1 LTESRSASRSP
12 GGGGWLL
19 LAIRMS
25 AQAAAALLPPEPP
38 WRTGLA
44 CARRLTLPGFVLVAA
59 AAMVVTSYYHSPA
72 FHAWLDG
79 IAAFRMRW
87 GLAYGAV
94 AQALCAGLIP
104 FLYLHFHPAT
114 RASHP
119 ARHGVFFVL
128 FWACKGLE
136 VDLFY
141 RLQAVMFGDG
151 PELASILPKV
161 AVDQFIYN
169 PLFAAP
175 IAVLVYAW
183 KDAGWSW
190 AEPLADLRSPRWYY
204 RRVLPV
210 MVAVWAVWV
219 PAVSC
224 VYALPLALQLPLC
237 SLVNCFWVILFSLM
251 TAPERTA

>member
-1 LTESRSASRSP
+1 MSTCATETI
-12 GGGGWLL
+12 L
-19 LAIRMS
+19 
-25 AQAAAALLPPEPP
+25 PEPP
-38 WRTGLA
+38 WRVGLDS
-44 CARRLTLPGFVLVAA
+44 ARRLTLPGLVLVSA
-59 AAMVVTSYYHSPA
+59 AAMVVTSYYHLPA
-72 FHAWLDG
+72 VRTWLDG
-79 IAAFRMRW
+79 VAEFRTRW
-87 GLAYGAV
+87 GWAYAAT

-114 RASHP
+114 RAMHP
-119 ARHGVFFVL
+119 ARHGAFFVL
-128 FWACKGLE
+128 FWAYKGIE
-136 VDLFY
+136 VDVFY
-141 RLQAVMFGDG
+141 RAQALMFGDG

-161 AVDQFIYN
+161 AVDQFVYN

-183 KDAGWSW
+183 KDAGWNW
-190 AEPLADLRSPRWYY
+190 ATPRADLRSPRWYY

-210 MVAVWAVWV
+210 MIAVWAVWI

-251 TAPERTA
+251 TARARTG

>member
-1 LTESRSASRSP
+1 MSTAATTATA
-12 GGGGWLL
+12 
-19 LAIRMS
+19 LA
-25 AQAAAALLPPEPP
+25 APEPP
-38 WRTGLA
+38 WRTGVA
-44 CARRLTLPGFVLVAA
+44 AARRLTLPGCVLVAA
-59 AAMVVTSYYHSPA
+59 AAMVVTSYYHFPA
-72 FHAWLDG
+72 VHARLDEV
-79 IAAFRMRW
+79 AAFRVRW

-94 AQALCAGLIP
+94 AQALFAGLIP

-119 ARHGVFFVL
+119 AQHGVFFVV
-128 FWACKGLE
+128 FWAYKGFE
-136 VDLFY
+136 VDVFY
-141 RLQAVMFGDG
+141 RLQALMFGDG

-161 AVDQFIYN
+161 AVDQLVYN

-175 IAVLVYAW
+175 IAVFVYAW
-183 KDAGWSW
+183 KDAGWRW
-190 AEPLADLRSPRWYY
+190 AEPLADLRTPRWYY

-210 MVAVWAVWV
+210 MIAVWAVWV

-251 TAPERTA
+251 TARERCA

>member
-1 LTESRSASRSP
+1 LTESRNASHSP
-12 GGGGWLL
+12 RAEGWLL
-19 LAIRMS
+19 LASRMP
-25 AQAAAALLPPEPP
+25 AQAAALLSPEPP
-38 WRTGLA
+38 WRTGLT

-59 AAMVVTSYYHSPA
+59 AAMVVTSYYHFPE

-79 IAAFRMRW
+79 VAAFRMRW

-94 AQALCAGLIP
+94 AQALFAGLIP

-114 RASHP
+114 RAAHP
-119 ARHGVFFVL
+119 ARHGAFFVL
-128 FWACKGLE
+128 FWAYKGLE
-136 VDLFY
+136 VDIFY
-141 RLQAVMFGDG
+141 RLQAAMFGDA
-151 PELASILPKV
+151 PALANILPKV
-161 AVDQFIYN
+161 AVDQLVYN

-190 AEPLADLRSPRWYY
+190 TEPLADLRTPRWYY

-210 MVAVWAVWV
+210 MIAVWV
-219 PAVSC
+219 VWVPTVSC